1 MGISSLK
8 RYGVFGGSFDPP
20 HFCHEL
26 IACSS
31 IEKLR
36 LDTLFVVPTFLSPF
50 KDSFCAPPML
60 RFQWLCKIFSDN
72 DKIEVLDIEIKA
84 QKVCYTYDNIET
96 IEKIV
101 GKQSCD
107 KIFLIIGSDN
117 LDGFLKWHRHEEL
130 IKKVEPVV
138 FTRCGTSSEFRTIEI
153 DCPYSSSSFRESL
166 DESAINP
173 KIRADVIKFYKEN
186 R

>member
-1 MGISSLK
+1 MK
-8 RYGVFGGSFDPP
+8 RYGIFGGSFDPP
-20 HFCHEL
+20 HLCHEL
-26 IACSS
+26 IAYAS
-31 IEKLR
+31 IEELG

-50 KDSFCAPPML
+50 KDSFCAPPEL
-60 RFQWLCKIFSDN
+60 RFEWLCKLFSDN

-84 QKVCYTYDNIET
+84 QKVCYTYDNVEA

-117 LDGFLKWHRHEEL
+117 LDQFSKWYRYEEL

-138 FTRCGTSSEFRTIEI
+138 FTRGNTDCEFRTIKL
-153 DCPYSSSSFRESL
+153 DCPFSSSSFRECL
-166 DESAINP
+166 DGSIINP
-173 KIRADVIKFYKEN
+173 KIRDDVIKFYREN